1 MKTQPDSAEPRT
13 LQLTWFGFLAAPV
26 AYLVFGWVA
35 LGDLTPIGFPPLLT
49 PLLILVGLASVVAG
63 NVAPARFLSARQRPG
78 ASREERFAQYRTAM
92 IIRWACFETPAILS
106 LLLVM
111 MGGQAMVLVIGCG
124 VSLAL
129 LAQAK
134 PDLKPFTDQ
143 AP

>member
-1 MKTQPDSAEPRT
+1 M
-13 LQLTWFGFLAAPV
+13 
-26 AYLVFGWVA
+26 
-35 LGDLTPIGFPPLLT
+35 TPIDIPQLVT

-63 NVAPARFLSARQRPG
+63 NVAPARFLSARQRPD

-92 IIRWACFETPAILS
+92 IIRWACFETPAIIS

-111 MGGQAMVLVIGCG
+111 LGGQAMVLVIGCG

-134 PDLKPFTDQ
+134 PDLKPFTDRS
-143 AP
+143 P

>member
-35 LGDLTPIGFPPLLT
+35 LGDMTPIDIPQLVT

-63 NVAPARFLSARQRPG
+63 NVAPARFLSARQRPD

-92 IIRWACFETPAILS
+92 IIRWACFETPAIIS

-111 MGGQAMVLVIGCG
+111 LGGQAMVLVIGCG

-134 PDLKPFTDQ
+134 PDLKPFTDRS
-143 AP
+143 P

>member
-26 AYLVFGWVA
+26 IYLIVGLVA
-35 LGDLTPIGFPPLLT
+35 MGDLTPIGIPPLLT
-49 PLLILVGLASVVAG
+49 PLLILVGLSSVVAG
-63 NVAPARFLSARQRPG
+63 NVAPARFLSARQRPD
-78 ASREERFAQYRTAM
+78 ASREERFAPYRTAM

-111 MGGQAMVLVIGCG
+111 LGGQAMVLVIGCG

-134 PDLKPFTDQ
+134 PDLKPFSDQ